1 MTLASASD
9 DRGAVL
15 MVRQARVRL
24 SAANDPRTLT
34 LENRATLSSVLQD
47 DAEQLNGLGRTI
59 NHADWKC
66 IRQTL
71 LDWRGS
77 NTTCMLK
84 IEANLLL
91 AIQASNLKTDHVMR
105 VKLFE

>member
-84 IEANLLL
+84 IEAKYL
-91 AIQASNLKTDHVMR
+91 AS
-105 VKLFE
+105 LFHRGACKCSL